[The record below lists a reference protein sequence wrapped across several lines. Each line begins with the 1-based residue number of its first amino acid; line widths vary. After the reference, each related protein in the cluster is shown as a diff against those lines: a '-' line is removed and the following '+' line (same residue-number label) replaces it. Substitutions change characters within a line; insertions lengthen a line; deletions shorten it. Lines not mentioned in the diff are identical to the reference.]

1 MSSQTSEKQILTVGS
16 QNYESRPFTPPE
28 PQKQANIRQQQTSC
42 KNKKQKNINSST
54 AFFFSNFL
62 HILFYISFVSGYS
75 METL

>member
-42 KNKKQKNINSST
+42 KKKNN
-54 AFFFSNFL
+54 NNN
-62 HILFYISFVSGYS
+62 
-75 METL
+75 

>member
-42 KNKKQKNINSST
+42 KKNN
-54 AFFFSNFL
+54 NNNN
-62 HILFYISFVSGYS
+62 
-75 METL
+75 

>member
-28 PQKQANIRQQQTSC
+28 PQKQANIRQKQTSC
-42 KNKKQKNINSST
+42 KKKKKINSST